1 METNVERTK
10 TPGHGRSE
18 VKGSLRIWKA
28 SSRGNP
34 QELLEYVPL
43 CAYVEL
49 EYSNPYC
56 FGTASKYLT
65 IRPSNPPTLTNP
77 TNDNDPCNARRV
89 FPGRKVFCVQVL
101 RTHYCQDNG
110 TSQHNDGLQG
120 VCENDGGKT
129 SYNNKQVKCYLKYR
143 SRDNFLLNKT
153 IQYHHCNIPTTVYT
167 AVTARMAA
175 IEMYVFHPKDC
186 WTNTEPA

>member
-77 TNDNDPCNARRV
+77 TNDNDPSNARRV
-89 FPGRKVFCVQVL
+89 FQGRRCFVYRFYVPIIA
-101 RTHYCQDNG
+101 
-110 TSQHNDGLQG
+110 
-120 VCENDGGKT
+120 KT
-129 SYNNKQVKCYLKYR
+129 
-143 SRDNFLLNKT
+143 
-153 IQYHHCNIPTTVYT
+153 
-167 AVTARMAA
+167 
-175 IEMYVFHPKDC
+175 
-186 WTNTEPA
+186 TEPVNMMMVCKVSVKMTAARPPTIINRSNFTLNTGHRTISC

>member
-10 TPGHGRSE
+10 TPGHGRSD

-49 EYSNPYC
+49 EYSSPYC

-65 IRPSNPPTLTNP
+65 IRPSNPPTFTNP

-89 FPGRKVFCVQVL
+89 VPREEGVVCTGFTYPLSPRQQNQSTLWWFVRCLWKWRRQDLLKIINRSNFSSNTGHKTNFC
-101 RTHYCQDNG
+101 
-110 TSQHNDGLQG
+110 
-120 VCENDGGKT
+120 
-129 SYNNKQVKCYLKYR
+129 
-143 SRDNFLLNKT
+143 
-153 IQYHHCNIPTTVYT
+153 
-167 AVTARMAA
+167 
-175 IEMYVFHPKDC
+175 
-186 WTNTEPA
+186 